1 MFGIFAFLLL
11 VTIVYPKQQNLSS
24 TALQETVITTT
35 FQKDQRV
42 VCSIDNENPPQTG
55 TVLEDN

>member
-1 MFGIFAFLLL
+1 MFGIFAFLFIF
-11 VTIVYPKQQNLSS
+11 TILYPKNTTINLDS
-24 TALQETVITTT
+24 TTEVT
-35 FQKDQRV
+35 FQKGQNV

>member
-1 MFGIFAFLLL
+1 MFGIFAFLFIFTML
-11 VTIVYPKQQNLSS
+11 YPKNTTITLPS
-24 TALQETVITTT
+24 TQITEVT
-35 FQKDQRV
+35 FQKGQNV

>member
-1 MFGIFAFLLL
+1 MFGIFAFLLIFTML
-11 VTIVYPKQQNLSS
+11 YPKNTLTQPTSQP
-24 TALQETVITTT
+24 TEVT
-35 FQKDQRV
+35 FQKGQSV

>member
-1 MFGIFAFLLL
+1 MFGIFAFLFIFTML
-11 VTIVYPKQQNLSS
+11 YPKNTTLTQINPDS
-24 TALQETVITTT
+24 TTVT
-35 FQKDQRV
+35 FQKGQNV